1 MDKDIL
7 ATLQARKALG
17 LWRQRLVIE
26 SPEGRTIRIG
36 NQDYLQFASNDY
48 LGLANH
54 PSIKKAMIEGIDAY
68 GVGAG
73 GSHLLSGHKRPHH
86 LLEQRL
92 AAFIGKPQALLFSSG
107 YSANLAVV
115 RTLAENGVVFADRLN
130 HASLNDAVLLA
141 RAKLYR
147 YRHLDL
153 EHLEKFLKQT
163 TARKKMIA
171 TDAVFSMDGDLAP
184 LPQLLELAKRYEC
197 WLYVDD
203 AHGFGVLGQGK
214 GSLAH
219 FGLDDE
225 QIIYMG
231 TLGKAAGAMGAF
243 VAAESLIV
251 ELLLQTAKTY
261 IYTTAMPPALAQALL
276 QSLKLIEDGEN
287 LRHRI
292 AAHKKQFAALFGLA
306 ETPSAIAPLL
316 IGDANATV
324 ELSEALW
331 AKRIFVPAIRPPT
344 VPQGASRLRISFSA
358 AHRAE
363 DIDCL
368 SVNLRYFLSRR

>member
-73 GSHLLSGHKRPHH
+73 GSHLLGGHKRPHH

-163 TARKKMIA
+163 TARKK
-171 TDAVFSMDGDLAP
+171 
-184 LPQLLELAKRYEC
+184 
-197 WLYVDD
+197 
-203 AHGFGVLGQGK
+203 
-214 GSLAH
+214 
-219 FGLDDE
+219 
-225 QIIYMG
+225 
-231 TLGKAAGAMGAF
+231 
-243 VAAESLIV
+243 
-251 ELLLQTAKTY
+251 
-261 IYTTAMPPALAQALL
+261 
-276 QSLKLIEDGEN
+276 
-287 LRHRI
+287 
-292 AAHKKQFAALFGLA
+292 
-306 ETPSAIAPLL
+306 
-316 IGDANATV
+316 
-324 ELSEALW
+324 
-331 AKRIFVPAIRPPT
+331 
-344 VPQGASRLRISFSA
+344 
-358 AHRAE
+358 
-363 DIDCL
+363 
-368 SVNLRYFLSRR
+368 